1 MTTNLSYRGCSLR
14 ARLENGTRLLADRV
28 SFDIA
33 AGESLALIGETG
45 SGKTM
50 IAQSIMGVLPSNVTQ
65 TGGEIVFCDSAL
77 TKGRRLRALLGRDIV
92 YIPQNGHE
100 FLNPSR
106 TIRRQLQDSLRHN
119 GVPRR
124 EWEQTALDRL
134 RRAGFENPGELMA
147 QYPFELS
154 GGMAQRVTIALA
166 LCAQPALLIAD
177 EPTNGLDTEGKQR
190 FMDLLTE
197 LFPQAGRLIITHDI
211 SVAQLCDRVLVLC
224 GGRMQ
229 ETGPAKAVLSSPK
242 QPYTAALIGALV
254 ENGMK
259 ETPVLRKGEAKCP
272 FYARCPEA
280 SEVCAEQEP
289 AEQSDGERKWWCR
302 A

>member
-1 MTTNLSYRGCSLR
+1 MVVQCPKNVLKTNKTAHIIIQLFPDQVHIFLNGSGLVFFCGISTPRGACGKYRKMNYNSISLKQLTLRKEDVRLETMLSYRGCSLR
-14 ARLENGTRLLADRV
+14 ARLENGARLLVDRV

-65 TGGEIVFCDSAL
+65 TGGEIVFCGSPL
-77 TKGRRLRALLGRDIV
+77 PKGRRLRALLGRDIV

-147 QYPFELS
+147 QYPFQLS

-177 EPTNGLDTEGKQR
+177 EPTNGLDTGGK
-190 FMDLLTE
+190 
-197 LFPQAGRLIITHDI
+197 
-211 SVAQLCDRVLVLC
+211 
-224 GGRMQ
+224 
-229 ETGPAKAVLSSPK
+229 
-242 QPYTAALIGALV
+242 
-254 ENGMK
+254 
-259 ETPVLRKGEAKCP
+259 
-272 FYARCPEA
+272 
-280 SEVCAEQEP
+280 
-289 AEQSDGERKWWCR
+289 
-302 A
+302 